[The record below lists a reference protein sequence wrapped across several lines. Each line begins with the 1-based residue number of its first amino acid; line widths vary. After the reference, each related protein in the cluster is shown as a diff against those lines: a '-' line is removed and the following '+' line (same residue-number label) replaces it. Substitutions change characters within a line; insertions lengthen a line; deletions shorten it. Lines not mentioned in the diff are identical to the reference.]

1 MLDIF
6 PAVEELHD
14 RCDVGIGHQ
23 IVVGAFF
30 EEILTR
36 SINELNFGI
45 GLVLGEHEDVDG
57 NGGAVEEVRSQ

>member
-1 MLDIF
+1 MRHLF
-6 PAVEELHD
+6 LAVEELHD

-23 IVVGAFF
+23 VVVGAFF

>member
-1 MLDIF
+1 MCHLF
-6 PAVEELHD
+6 LAVEELHD

-45 GLVLGEHEDVDG
+45 ALVLGEHEDVHG
-57 NGGAVEEVRSQ
+57 NRGAVEKVRSQ